1 MILQCHV
8 ILDPMH
14 GGAFNGNG
22 FRTLTKKVDALQALA
37 PIVAQPFTEAFRALD
52 KVVASCFERTL
63 IVHLWTIYSVPNL
76 STWT

>member
-1 MILQCHV
+1 MAYIV
-8 ILDPMH
+8 ITKNTIN
-14 GGAFNGNG
+14 AFNGNG

>member
-1 MILQCHV
+1 MAYIV
-8 ILDPMH
+8 ITKNKIN
-14 GGAFNGNG
+14 AFNGNG
-22 FRTLTKKVDALQALA
+22 CPTLTKKVDALQALA